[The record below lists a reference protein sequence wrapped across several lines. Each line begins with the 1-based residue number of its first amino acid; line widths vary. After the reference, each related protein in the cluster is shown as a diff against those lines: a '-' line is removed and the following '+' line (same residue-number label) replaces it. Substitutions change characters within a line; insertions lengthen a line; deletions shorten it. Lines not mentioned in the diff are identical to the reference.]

1 MTNPGDAAGHSP
13 VALTGRVERVL
24 RRGREEQQR
33 LGHPELTAEH
43 ILHGLLADKL
53 CVAQFV
59 LRELNVDARNLHAR
73 LHEALERGP
82 STPTVGEAAVLH
94 EALQWV
100 DRLDQVSLGTEHVLL
115 ALVGSDS
122 VAAKLLAEAGVEPA
136 AAREATARLIEIVP
150 RRSGPGFRE
159 SGEADART

>member
-1 MTNPGDAAGHSP
+1 MTNPDDATGTRHP
-13 VALTGRVERVL
+13 HLTGRVERVL

-59 LRELNVDARNLHAR
+59 LRDLNVDARKLAGR
-73 LHEALERGP
+73 LREELERGAP
-82 STPTVGEAAVLH
+82 SPTVTEADVLH
-94 EALQWV
+94 EALRWV

-115 ALVGSDS
+115 ALVGSES
-122 VAAKLLAEAGVEPA
+122 VAARLLAEVGVEPA
-136 AAREATARLIEIVP
+136 AAKQATERLIDIVP

-159 SGEADART
+159 SGESEAQG